1 MSKKFWKRNK
11 DLENSI
17 SEDTIREE
25 GKISG
30 EEKASEENA
39 HGAEEEAA
47 GGTSGDDG
55 KKSGRRQF
63 FKNRHFKKGLFSA
76 VAVVLVL
83 IIAVAANALITWKDF
98 SVDVTSNQLYT
109 LSDQTKSIVKAL
121 DQEVTFYVI
130 NSESD
135 VNGAY
140 EQIFNEYKKLSSNI
154 KIEYR
159 DPDLY
164 PNFTEEYVDDPESV
178 SADSVIVVCGDKSRY
193 ISSDDFISYSYS
205 SGYSYSA
212 DSLQVEQLLTE
223 AINYVT
229 SDETPVVYTLSGHS
243 EKDLSS
249 DVISSFEGDNYAVET
264 LSLLSAGAVPDD
276 CDILLINGPQTDITE
291 DEKAQIETYMA
302 NGGKMYVFLDASV
315 DDLPQLYSLLEEYD
329 VGVEPGV
336 VVETDSTMYTQYP
349 IYLLPEIESSDVTQ
363 AQYDSNVYILAPS
376 AKGLVDRSAGETD
389 EDTTAAEEST
399 DGSEDTDGEEN
410 TYTVTSLLSTS
421 DGAYSKVDTDS
432 STIEKED
439 GDIDGPFSI
448 AMAVSD
454 DNGGRLIV
462 AGCSNMLESSID
474 YAVGGANTDF
484 VLNGI
489 NYLSQQ
495 ESKISIRAKD
505 LSADTAI
512 VPAFSQKVTLIGCVF
527 VLPVLLL
534 AAGIIMVVRR
544 RRL

>member
-1 MSKKFWKRNK
+1 MSNKFWKRNK
-11 DLENSI
+11 DLDNNV
-17 SEDTIREE
+17 SEDIIREE
-25 GKISG
+25 KKISG
-30 EEKASEENA
+30 EEAAN
-39 HGAEEEAA
+39 EA
-47 GGTSGDDG
+47 GKETPLEVPDDG

-63 FKNRHFKKGLFSA
+63 FKNRNFKKGLFSA

-83 IIAVAANALITWKDF
+83 IIAVAANALITWKNF

-109 LSDQTKSIVKAL
+109 LSDQTKSIVKTL
-121 DQEVTFYVI
+121 DREVTFYVI

-135 VNGAY
+135 VNGSY
-140 EQIFNEYKKLSSNI
+140 KQIFNEYTKLSSNI

-164 PNFTEEYVDDPESV
+164 PNFTEEYVDDPDSV

-193 ISSDDFISYSYS
+193 ISSDDFISYSYND
-205 SGYSYSA
+205 GYSYSA

-223 AINYVT
+223 AINYVIA
-229 SDETPVVYTLSGHS
+229 DETPVVYTLSGHS

-291 DEKAQIETYMA
+291 DEKTQIETYMK

-315 DDLPQLYSLLEEYD
+315 EDLPQLYSLLEEYNI
-329 VGVEPGV
+329 GVEPGV
-336 VVETDSTMYTQYP
+336 VVETDSNMYTQYP
-349 IYLLPEIESSDVTQ
+349 IYLLPEIEDSDVTQ
-363 AQYDSNVYILAPS
+363 AQYDSNIYILAPS
-376 AKGLVDRSAGETD
+376 AKGLVDLSSKDDA

-399 DGSEDTDGEEN
+399 DNTEDTDGEEEN
-410 TYTVTSLLSTS
+410 TYTVTTLLSTS

-462 AGCSNMLESSID
+462 TGCSNMLESSID

-484 VLNGI
+484 VLNGV

-505 LSADTAI
+505 LSTDTAI
-512 VPAFSQKVTLIGCVF
+512 VPAFSQKVTLISCVF
-527 VLPVLLL
+527 VLPILLL
-534 AAGIIMVVRR
+534 AAGIVMVVRR

>member
-1 MSKKFWKRNK
+1 MNKNFWKKNK
-11 DLENSI
+11 DVDNNIKEV
-17 SEDTIREE
+17 EQMT
-25 GKISG
+25 
-30 EEKASEENA
+30 ENA
-39 HGAEEEAA
+39 EKTTKDENQA
-47 GGTSGDDG
+47 DDNE
-55 KKSGRRQF
+55 KLSDCVENKSGRRQF
-63 FKNRHFKKGLFSA
+63 FKNRYFKKGLFSA
-76 VAVVLVL
+76 LAVMMVL
-83 IIAVAANALITWKDF
+83 IIAIAANALITWKDF

-140 EQIFNEYKKLSSNI
+140 EKIFNEYKKLSSNI

-178 SADSVIVVCGDKSRY
+178 SEDSVIVVCGDKNRY

-205 SGYSYSA
+205 DGYSYSA

-223 AINYVT
+223 AINYVI

-243 EKDLSS
+243 EQDLSS
-249 DVISSFEGDNYAVET
+249 DVVSSFEGDNYAVET

-276 CDILLINGPQTDITE
+276 CEILLINGPKTDITE
-291 DEKAQIETYMA
+291 EEKSQIESYMN

-315 DDLPQLYSLLEEYD
+315 EDLPQLYSLLEEYNI
-329 VGVEPGV
+329 GVEPGV
-336 VVETDSTMYTQYP
+336 VVETDSSMYTQYP
-349 IYLLPEIESSDVTQ
+349 IYLLPEIEYSDITQ
-363 AQYDSNVYILAPS
+363 AQYDSNIYVLAPS
-376 AKGLVDRSAGETD
+376 AKGLVDLSGDEKEDTDDTTETD
-389 EDTTAAEEST
+389 ESTETA
-399 DGSEDTDGEEN
+399 EDTGDEET

-421 DGAYSKVDTDS
+421 DSAYSKVDTNS

-462 AGCSNMLESSID
+462 TGCSNMLESSID

-505 LSADTAI
+505 LSTDTAI
-512 VPAFSQKVTLIGCVF
+512 VPAFSQKVTLVGCVF
-527 VLPVLLL
+527 VLPILLL
-534 AAGIIMVVRR
+534 AAGIAMVVHRR
-544 RRL
+544 RM